1 MAEEGVQLANDA
13 IAQALLSVKYAE
25 DEAKRWNELFLANFG
40 NLNISFF
47 ERERDKARTE
57 LDKARTELDMA
68 RTELDKANERLK
80 EAREYYLQ
88 VSQQAQQS
96 TKEMLVKEF
105 TYGKVNV
112 LLG

>member
-1 MAEEGVQLANDA
+1 MAEESVQLANDA
-13 IAQALLSVKYAE
+13 VAQVLLSVKYAE
-25 DEAKRWNELFLANFG
+25 DEEKRWNDLFVSNFG
-40 NLNISFF
+40 NPNISFF
-47 ERERDKARTE
+47 ERERDKASTK
-57 LDKARTELDMA
+57 LDKA